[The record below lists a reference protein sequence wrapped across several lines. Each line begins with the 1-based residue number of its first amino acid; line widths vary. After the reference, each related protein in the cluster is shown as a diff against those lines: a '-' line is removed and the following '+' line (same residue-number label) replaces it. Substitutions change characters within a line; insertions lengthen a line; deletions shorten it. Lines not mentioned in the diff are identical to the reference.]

1 MPYTDEEKKEMSK
14 LYHQVYYQTK
24 KAEIQAKQ
32 KEYRDKRNEGVVRRV
47 YRKYTQGEPPIPL
60 VAKPPNEEEPE
71 PKIKLPKEPKIKE
84 PKIKYDKKITVIPK
98 SSFDISFD

>member
-1 MPYTDEEKKEMSK
+1 MTEEEKKKLSK

-32 KEYRDKRNEGVVRRV
+32 KAYREKRNEGRERRV
-47 YRKYTQGEPPIPL
+47 YRKYIHGESPIPL
-60 VAKPPNEEEPE
+60 QEPA
-71 PKIKLPKEPKIKE
+71 PKKIKESKKEIKE
-84 PKIKYDKKITVIPK
+84 PKIKYDKKIVVIPK